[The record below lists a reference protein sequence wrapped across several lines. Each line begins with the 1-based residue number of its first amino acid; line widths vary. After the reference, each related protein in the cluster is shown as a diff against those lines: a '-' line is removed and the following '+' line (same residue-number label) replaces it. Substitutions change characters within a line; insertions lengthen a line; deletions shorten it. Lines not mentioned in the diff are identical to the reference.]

1 MCVFELSKE
10 CISKVSVFQ
19 ATCPCMCVPKLS
31 LNDIDI
37 KNEKIY
43 IYIAYRHI

>member
-1 MCVFELSKE
+1 MHKQSK
-10 CISKVSVFQ
+10 CIPSDMS
-19 ATCPCMCVPKLS
+19 MPKLS